1 MIMLKK
7 TKIAFGVVAGI
18 AVAASAVGYWGGQYY
33 VAQKFHETLS
43 NSGYCM
49 KTSEPTYSMNSGVMA
64 VTSDCSDWYGYEWKV
79 VSLLQLDFQNKGVY
93 SQTKLIANSDDTVS
107 AVSQIMNPKTKA
119 LRATAFGVHK
129 LQSDHVEVELEPF
142 QFVSEQNSI
151 NLPAS
156 VVIVDRDHETKK
168 TDVVFAPSE
177 DVSINTLGGITK
189 IVKPRA
195 MWNITDANSYTISV
209 RSESVSV
216 GNVSI
221 AKKPSAVVTQKGH
234 DGVLDLDVKFTAD
247 SITNT
252 DDVNFQLQAKN
263 LVPET
268 SVQLFKNAT
277 DLVQSVDSVNRTEF
291 TTKVLENVFDL
302 AANNANVKLHLTADD
317 YKPVKTAI
325 DASLS
330 FEKDSKDYIN
340 KDNAFSIL
348 ESLIVDATVMLPAS
362 DASMM
367 IDPIWL
373 QNFLSD
379 GLIENNEGQL
389 STKIQFRDM
398 TANVNGKV
406 INL

>member
-1 MIMLKK
+1 
-7 TKIAFGVVAGI
+7 
-18 AVAASAVGYWGGQYY
+18 
-33 VAQKFHETLS
+33 
-43 NSGYCM
+43 
-49 KTSEPTYSMNSGVMA
+49 
-64 VTSDCSDWYGYEWKV
+64 
-79 VSLLQLDFQNKGVY
+79 
-93 SQTKLIANSDDTVS
+93 
-107 AVSQIMNPKTKA
+107 
-119 LRATAFGVHK
+119 
-129 LQSDHVEVELEPF
+129 
-142 QFVSEQNSI
+142 NSI

-168 TDVVFAPSE
+168 IDVVFAPSE

-195 MWNITDANSYTISV
+195 MWNITDTNSYTISV

-277 DLVQSVDSVNRTEF
+277 DLIQSVDSVNRTEF

-317 YKPVKTAI
+317 YKPVKTVI

-340 KDNAFSIL
+340 KDNAFSI
-348 ESLIVDATVMLPAS
+348 
-362 DASMM
+362 
-367 IDPIWL
+367 
-373 QNFLSD
+373 
-379 GLIENNEGQL
+379 
-389 STKIQFRDM
+389 
-398 TANVNGKV
+398 
-406 INL
+406 